1 MKMRSWSESSG
12 AMLVPSTFTGWYKNT
27 MITSAKP
34 MAINRSRVHTR
45 ISLRKECTVAGR
57 SAREMSRDRSEVT
70 MEVDAGAGVSGAAG
84 GASCFSL
91 ELSIFGCL
99 VFIAWPS
106 QHAPESFFAG
116 HAKGSAADLAELH
129 LLRFTSPR

>member
-27 MITSAKP
+27 MMTSAKP

-45 ISLRKECTVAGR
+45 ISLRKECTEAGR
-57 SAREMSRDRSEVT
+57 SAREKSRDRSEVT
-70 MEVDAGAGVSGAAG
+70 EVAKAGVSGEAG
-84 GASCFSL
+84 GASFFSF
-91 ELSIFGCL
+91 ELSILACQ

-106 QHAPESFFAG
+106 QHAPESFFG
-116 HAKGSAADLAELH
+116 GRAKGIAADLAEPR
-129 LLRFTSPR
+129 LLRFTIPR

>member
-27 MITSAKP
+27 MMTSAKP

-45 ISLRKECTVAGR
+45 ISLRKECTEAGR

-70 MEVDAGAGVSGAAG
+70 EVATAGVSGEAG